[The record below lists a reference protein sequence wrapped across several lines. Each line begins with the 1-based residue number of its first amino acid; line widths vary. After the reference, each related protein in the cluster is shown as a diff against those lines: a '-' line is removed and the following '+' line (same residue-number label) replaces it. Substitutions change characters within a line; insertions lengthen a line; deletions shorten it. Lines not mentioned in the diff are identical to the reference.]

1 MYPRMHLTSLL
12 TFLLKVPLEQQ
23 LCLPCLLKKWS
34 LLLSLVRDKQLSVFS
49 IFTYV
54 GFCVLVFSSCL
65 SVSLI
70 CAWCLLMPGEGV
82 GDLGLTGTTD
92 SCEPPYE
99 YWKSNLDPSGR
110 VASALNQ

>member
-1 MYPRMHLTSLL
+1 M
-12 TFLLKVPLEQQ
+12 FVCVPHV
-23 LCLPCLLKKWS
+23 CL
-34 LLLSLVRDKQLSVFS
+34 VSV
-49 IFTYV
+49 
-54 GFCVLVFSSCL
+54 
-65 SVSLI
+65 
-70 CAWCLLMPGEGV
+70 MPGEGV